1 MAFPLS
7 TLGIPVDKVGL
18 TSSAA
23 SSLFL
28 KLDQTTPQTV
38 VNDAPIFE
46 EGICFG
52 NATTKFI
59 LNGNTAELWLNG
71 SLVQSW
77 TYTPVAPDLTGQPW
91 GLLLAIT
98 HPS

>member
-7 TLGIPVDKVGL
+7 TLGIPIDKVGM
-18 TSSAA
+18 TSAEKAA
-23 SSLFL
+23 YL

-38 VNDAPIFE
+38 VDGAPIFE
-46 EGICFG
+46 DGVCFG

-71 SLVQSW
+71 ALVQSW
-77 TYTPVAPDLTGQPW
+77 TYTPVASDLTGQPW